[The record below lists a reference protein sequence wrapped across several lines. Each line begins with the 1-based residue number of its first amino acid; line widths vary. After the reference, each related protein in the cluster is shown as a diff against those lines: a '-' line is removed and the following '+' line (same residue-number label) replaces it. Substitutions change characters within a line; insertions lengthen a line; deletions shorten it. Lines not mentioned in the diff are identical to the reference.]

1 MHCIRH
7 NSIFNF
13 FNNHVNCLWYSQTKV
28 FFLNLMSLQTI
39 YVLKT
44 CNCTVALYKAVGIIN
59 IPFLLLY
66 FSECGASF
74 KVTTIDVN
82 EENSCQEVAIFTVLT

>member
-1 MHCIRH
+1 M
-7 NSIFNF
+7 IFPDER
-13 FNNHVNCLWYSQTKV
+13 
-28 FFLNLMSLQTI
+28 FLNLMNLLTI
-39 YVLKT
+39 YVLKS
-44 CNCTVALYKAVGIIN
+44 CNCTVAFNKAEGIIN

-82 EENSCQEVAIFTVLT
+82 EQNSCQEVKIFTVLT

>member
-1 MHCIRH
+1 M
-7 NSIFNF
+7 
-13 FNNHVNCLWYSQTKV
+13 V
-28 FFLNLMSLQTI
+28 FSDERFLNLMNLH
-39 YVLKT
+39 VLKA

-82 EENSCQEVAIFTVLT
+82 EQNSCQEVVLFTALT